1 MCRYMC
7 LTLVLA
13 SLVLPGVRLLITG
26 CLWRE
31 SLSTTFPD
39 KHVDLA
45 ADHGGIVASLGDL
58 EQPLAIM

>member
-1 MCRYMC
+1 MCRYMW

-39 KHVDLA
+39 
-45 ADHGGIVASLGDL
+45 IS
-58 EQPLAIM
+58 MST